1 MPYLN
6 GVFFGNPTFLFLG
19 LLSLGVVPVVIGRAS
34 SGIRFLL
41 PNEGVSA
48 VRGHKR
54 CFAIGGTAAKSA
66 LFVVVREH
74 RRRTAL
80 PSCRRHIA
88 RYSINDDRQFRHV
101 AAVAN
106 KTKNGRVQACVQQ
119 FTMNVLPEEKN
130 KRERKEFLTKNNIW
144 STNKQKPQP
153 PNSKKSSEN
162 RRHRPTL
169 PNCTTN
175 TALFRSFFGLL
186 PSQSYFTQ

>member
-106 KTKNGRVQACVQQ
+106 KTKNRRVQACVQQ
-119 FTMNVLPEEKN
+119 FTMNVLPV
-130 KRERKEFLTKNNIW
+130 RKE
-144 STNKQKPQP
+144 
-153 PNSKKSSEN
+153 
-162 RRHRPTL
+162 
-169 PNCTTN
+169 
-175 TALFRSFFGLL
+175 
-186 PSQSYFTQ
+186 